1 MALRR
6 LVATEGQRDLVPTVR
21 DDIAMPKKLLERFL
35 RYVQIDTTSDP
46 DSPTYPS
53 TAKQW
58 DLLRLLADE
67 LRELGAHVTL
77 SAHGYVIA
85 EVPATA
91 GCEAVPVVALLAHA
105 DTAPDYSGTDVK
117 PIVHMNYRGGVL
129 RFPDAAD
136 QIIDPADPRY
146 ADLLTAVGKDVVTAS
161 GKTLLGADDKAGV
174 AILVTLVACLL
185 AEPVRA
191 HGRIRICI
199 TPDEEVGRGVD
210 HLDLDELGAVVA
222 YTIDGGAVGRIS
234 WETFSADGAVV
245 TIRGVATH
253 PGEARRYGMVNAV
266 HLAGKLLALLPRETA
281 SPEATDAR
289 QGFIHPLRINGN
301 AAECSVHLILRDH
314 DNALLASKG
323 DALRAICGAIEAAH
337 PGARIECAVSQQ
349 YRNMGYWL
357 RDNMLAV
364 ELLRQACQ
372 TAGVVAVDDPVR
384 GGTDGSRLTERG
396 LPTPNIF
403 TGGHNAH
410 GPLEWVAVQDMQTV
424 VEVLIALLGNWVE
437 RGSEFGGYRSQVSG

>member
-1 MALRR
+1 
-6 LVATEGQRDLVPTVR
+6 
-21 DDIAMPKKLLERFL
+21 MPRQLLERFL

-46 DSPTYPS
+46 DSEAYPS
-53 TAKQW
+53 TVKQW
-58 DLLRLLADE
+58 ELLRLLASE
-67 LRELGAHVTL
+67 LEEIGAKVNLTP
-77 SAHGYVIA
+77 HGYVIA
-85 EVPATA
+85 DVPATV

-105 DTAPDYSGTDVK
+105 DTAPDFSGTNVK
-117 PIVHMNYRGGVL
+117 PIVHRNYQGGAL
-129 RFPDAAD
+129 RLPDDAE
-136 QIIDPADPRY
+136 QVIDPADARY

-174 AILVTLVACLL
+174 AILVTLVARLL
-185 AEPVRA
+185 AEPGLA
-191 HGRIRICI
+191 HGRVRICI

-210 HLDLDELGAVVA
+210 NLDLNELGAAVA

-234 WETFSADGAVV
+234 WETFSADGAVI
-245 TIRGVATH
+245 TIRGVSTH

-266 HLAGKLLALLPRETA
+266 HLAGKLLALLPRESA

-314 DNALLASKG
+314 ENALLAGKG
-323 DALRAICGAIEAAH
+323 AALRAMCAAVEAAH
-337 PGARIECAVSQQ
+337 PGARIDCAVTPQ

-364 ELLRQACQ
+364 ELLRAACLEV
-372 TAGVVAVDDPVR
+372 GVLAVDDPVR

-410 GPLEWVAVQDMQTV
+410 GPLEWVAVQDMQIV
-424 VEVLIALLGNWVE
+424 VDVLVALVRKWVE
-437 RGSEFGGYRSQVSG
+437 GGSGFTGYRSTADA

>member
-1 MALRR
+1 
-6 LVATEGQRDLVPTVR
+6 
-21 DDIAMPKKLLERFL
+21 MPQKLLERFL

-46 DSPTYPS
+46 DSITYPS

-58 DLLRLLADE
+58 DLLRLLASE
-67 LRELGAHVTL
+67 LREIGADVTL
-77 SAHGYVIA
+77 NAHGYVIA
-85 EVPATA
+85 EVPASV
-91 GCEAVPVVALLAHA
+91 GCEDVPVVALLAHA
-105 DTAPDYSGTDVK
+105 DTAPDFSGTDVK
-117 PIVHMNYRGGVL
+117 PIVHRNYKGGAL
-129 RFPDAAD
+129 RLPDATD
-136 QIIDPADPRY
+136 QVIDPADTRY

-174 AILVTLVACLL
+174 AILVTLVARLL
-185 AEPVRA
+185 TGPAPA

-199 TPDEEVGRGVD
+199 TPDEEVGRGVE
-210 HLDLDELGAVVA
+210 HLDLGELGAVVA

-253 PGEARRYGMVNAV
+253 PGDARRYGMVNAV
-266 HLAGKLLALLPRETA
+266 HLAGKLLAFLPRETA

-289 QGFIHPLRINGN
+289 QGFIHPLRISGN

-314 DNALLASKG
+314 DNALLAGKG
-323 DALRAICGAIEAAH
+323 AALRAICGALEAAH
-337 PGARIECAVSQQ
+337 PGARIECAVTQQ

-357 RDNMLAV
+357 RDNMIAV
-364 ELLRQACQ
+364 ELLREACEG
-372 TAGVVAVDDPVR
+372 AGVVPVDDPVR

-410 GPLEWVAVQDMQTV
+410 GPLEWVAVQDMQAV
-424 VEVLIALLGNWVE
+424 VEVLLILLGKWVE
-437 RGSEFGGYRSQVSG
+437 RGSEFGGYRSQAN

>member
-1 MALRR
+1 
-6 LVATEGQRDLVPTVR
+6 
-21 DDIAMPKKLLERFL
+21 MPQKLLERFL

-46 DSPTYPS
+46 DLTTYPS

-58 DLLRLLADE
+58 DLLRLLASE
-67 LRELGAHVTL
+67 LREIGADVTL
-77 SAHGYVIA
+77 NPHGYVIA
-85 EVPATA
+85 EVPASV
-91 GCEAVPVVALLAHA
+91 GCEDVPVVALLAHA
-105 DTAPDYSGTDVK
+105 DTAPDFSGTDVK
-117 PIVHMNYRGGVL
+117 PIVHRNYQGGAL
-129 RFPDAAD
+129 RLPDATD
-136 QIIDPADPRY
+136 QVIDPADTRY

-174 AILVTLVACLL
+174 AILVTLVARLL
-185 AEPVRA
+185 TGPAPA

-199 TPDEEVGRGVD
+199 TPDEEVGRGVE

-253 PGEARRYGMVNAV
+253 PGDARRYGMVNAV

-289 QGFIHPLRINGN
+289 QGFIHPLRISGN

-314 DNALLASKG
+314 DNALLAGKG
-323 DALRAICGAIEAAH
+323 AALRAICGALEAAH
-337 PGARIECAVSQQ
+337 PGARIECAVTQQ

-364 ELLRQACQ
+364 ELLREACEG
-372 TAGVVAVDDPVR
+372 AGVVPVDDPVR

-410 GPLEWVAVQDMQTV
+410 GPLEWVAVQDMQAV
-424 VEVLIALLGNWVE
+424 VEVLLILLGKWVE
-437 RGSEFGGYRSQVSG
+437 RGSEFGGYRSQAN

>member
-1 MALRR
+1 
-6 LVATEGQRDLVPTVR
+6 
-21 DDIAMPKKLLERFL
+21 MPQKLLERFL

-46 DSPTYPS
+46 DSTTYPS

-67 LRELGAHVTL
+67 LREIGAEVTL
-77 SAHGYVIA
+77 TSHGYVIA
-85 EVPATA
+85 EIAATA
-91 GCEAVPVVALLAHA
+91 GCESVPVVALLAHA
-105 DTAPDYSGTDVK
+105 DTAPDFSGTKVK
-117 PIVHMNYRGGVL
+117 PIVHRNYQGGVL
-129 RFPDAAD
+129 RLPDDAD
-136 QIIDPADPRY
+136 QVIDPSDTRY
-146 ADLLTAVGKDVVTAS
+146 ADLLTAAGKDVVTAS
-161 GKTLLGADDKAGV
+161 GTTLLGADDKAGV
-174 AILVTLVACLL
+174 AILVTLAARLL
-185 AEPVRA
+185 ADRGQA
-191 HGRIRICI
+191 HGRVRICI
-199 TPDEEVGRGVD
+199 TPDEEVGRGVE

-222 YTIDGGAVGRIS
+222 YTVDGGAVGRIS

-253 PGEARRYGMVNAV
+253 PGDARRYGMVNAV
-266 HLAGKLLALLPRETA
+266 HLAGKLLAILPRETA

-314 DNALLASKG
+314 DNALLAGKG
-323 DALRAICGAIEAAH
+323 AALQAICVALEAAH
-337 PGARIECAVSQQ
+337 PGARIECAVRQQ

-364 ELLRQACQ
+364 ELLREACLD
-372 TAGVVAVDDPVR
+372 AGVVPVDDPVR

-410 GPLEWVAVQDMQTV
+410 GPLEWVAVQDMQAV
-424 VEVLIALLGNWVE
+424 VEVLVVLLRKWVE
-437 RGSEFGGYRSQVSG
+437 RGSEFGGYRSQVST

>member
-1 MALRR
+1 
-6 LVATEGQRDLVPTVR
+6 
-21 DDIAMPKKLLERFL
+21 MPQKLLERFL

-46 DSPTYPS
+46 DSTTYPS

-67 LRELGAHVTL
+67 LLEIGAEVTL
-77 SAHGYVIA
+77 TSHGYVIA

-91 GCEAVPVVALLAHA
+91 GCESVPVVALLAHA
-105 DTAPDYSGTDVK
+105 DTAPDFSGTNVK
-117 PIVHMNYRGGVL
+117 PIVHHNYQGGVL
-129 RFPDAAD
+129 RLPDDAD
-136 QIIDPADPRY
+136 LVIDPSDTRY

-174 AILVTLVACLL
+174 AILVTLVARLV
-185 AEPVRA
+185 ADSSRA
-191 HGRIRICI
+191 HGRVRICI

-210 HLDLDELGAVVA
+210 HLDLDELGAVAA

-234 WETFSADGAVV
+234 WETFSGDGAVV

-253 PGEARRYGMVNAV
+253 PGDARRYGMVNAV
-266 HLAGKLLALLPRETA
+266 HLAGKLLALLPRETC

-289 QGFIHPLRINGN
+289 QGFIHPLRVSGN
-301 AAECSVHLILRDH
+301 AAECSLHLILRDH

-323 DALRAICGAIEAAH
+323 AALQAICRALEAAH
-337 PGARIECAVSQQ
+337 PGASIECAVSQQ

-357 RDNMLAV
+357 RDDMLAV
-364 ELLRQACQ
+364 ELLREACRG
-372 TAGVVAVDDPVR
+372 AGIVPVDDPVR

-410 GPLEWVAVQDMQTV
+410 GPLEWVAVQDMQAV
-424 VEVLIALLGNWVE
+424 VEVLVGLLGKWVE
-437 RGSEFGGYRSQVSG
+437 RGSEVGSYRPSSSG

>member
-1 MALRR
+1 
-6 LVATEGQRDLVPTVR
+6 
-21 DDIAMPKKLLERFL
+21 MPQKLLERFL

-46 DSPTYPS
+46 DSTTYPS

-58 DLLRLLADE
+58 DLLRLLASE
-67 LRELGAHVTL
+67 LREIGADVTL
-77 SAHGYVIA
+77 NAHGYVIA
-85 EVPATA
+85 EVPASV
-91 GCEAVPVVALLAHA
+91 GCEDVPVVALLAHA
-105 DTAPDYSGTDVK
+105 DTAPDFSGTDVK
-117 PIVHMNYRGGVL
+117 PIVHRNYQGGAL
-129 RFPDAAD
+129 RLPDATD
-136 QIIDPADPRY
+136 QVIDPADTRY

-174 AILVTLVACLL
+174 AILVTLVARLL
-185 AEPVRA
+185 TGPAPA

-199 TPDEEVGRGVD
+199 TPDEEVGRGVE

-234 WETFSADGAVV
+234 WESFSADGAVV

-253 PGEARRYGMVNAV
+253 PGDARRYGMVNAV

-281 SPEATDAR
+281 SPEATDGR
-289 QGFIHPLRINGN
+289 QGFIHPLRISGN

-314 DNALLASKG
+314 DNALLAGKG
-323 DALRAICGAIEAAH
+323 AALRAICGALEAAH
-337 PGARIECAVSQQ
+337 PGARIECAVTQQ

-357 RDNMLAV
+357 RDNMPAV
-364 ELLRQACQ
+364 ELLREACEG
-372 TAGVVAVDDPVR
+372 AGVVPVDDPVR

-424 VEVLIALLGNWVE
+424 VEVLLILLGKWVE
-437 RGSEFGGYRSQVSG
+437 RGSEFGGYRSQAN

>member
-1 MALRR
+1 
-6 LVATEGQRDLVPTVR
+6 
-21 DDIAMPKKLLERFL
+21 MPQKLLERFL
-35 RYVQIDTTSDP
+35 RYAQIDTTSDP
-46 DSPTYPS
+46 DSTTYPS

-58 DLLRLLADE
+58 DLLRLLASE
-67 LRELGAHVTL
+67 LREIGADVTL
-77 SAHGYVIA
+77 NAHGYVIA
-85 EVPATA
+85 EVPASV
-91 GCEAVPVVALLAHA
+91 GCEDVPVVALLAHA
-105 DTAPDYSGTDVK
+105 DTAPDFSGTDVK
-117 PIVHMNYRGGVL
+117 PIVHRNYQGGAL
-129 RFPDAAD
+129 RLPDATD
-136 QIIDPADPRY
+136 QVIDPADTRY

-174 AILVTLVACLL
+174 AILVTLVARLL
-185 AEPVRA
+185 TGPAPA

-199 TPDEEVGRGVD
+199 TPDEEVGRGVE
-210 HLDLDELGAVVA
+210 HLDLDELGSVVA

-234 WETFSADGAVV
+234 WETFSADGAAV

-253 PGEARRYGMVNAV
+253 PGDARRYGMVNAV

-289 QGFIHPLRINGN
+289 QGFIHPLRISGN

-314 DNALLASKG
+314 DNALLAGKG
-323 DALRAICGAIEAAH
+323 AALRAICGALESAH
-337 PGARIECAVSQQ
+337 PGARIECAVTQQ

-364 ELLRQACQ
+364 ELLREACEG
-372 TAGVVAVDDPVR
+372 AGVVAVDDPVR

-410 GPLEWVAVQDMQTV
+410 GPLEWVAVQDMQAV
-424 VEVLIALLGNWVE
+424 VEVLLILLGKWVE
-437 RGSEFGGYRSQVSG
+437 RGSEFGGYRSQAN

>member
-1 MALRR
+1 MSLRR
-6 LVATEGQRDLVPTVR
+6 LVATEGQRYLVLRAR

-58 DLLRLLADE
+58 DLLRLLAVE
-67 LRELGAHVTL
+67 LQEMGAQVTL
-77 SAHGYVIA
+77 TAHGYVIA

-105 DTAPDYSGTDVK
+105 DTAPDFSGTDVK
-117 PIVHMNYRGGVL
+117 PIVHMNYLGGVL
-129 RFPDAAD
+129 RFPDSAD

-174 AILVTLVACLL
+174 AILMTLVARLL

-191 HGRIRICI
+191 HGRTRICI

-323 DALRAICGAIEAAH
+323 AALRAICGALEAAH

-364 ELLRQACQ
+364 ELLREACQ
-372 TAGVVAVDDPVR
+372 AAGVVAVDEPVR

-424 VEVLIALLGNWVE
+424 VEVLVALLGNWVE
-437 RGSEFGGYRSQVSG
+437 RGTGFGGYRTKSGG

>member
-1 MALRR
+1 
-6 LVATEGQRDLVPTVR
+6 
-21 DDIAMPKKLLERFL
+21 MPQKLLGRFL

-46 DSPTYPS
+46 ESTTYPS

-58 DLLRLLADE
+58 DLLRLLASE
-67 LRELGAHVTL
+67 LREIGADVTL
-77 SAHGYVIA
+77 NAHGYVIA
-85 EVPATA
+85 EVPASV
-91 GCEAVPVVALLAHA
+91 GCEDVPVVALLAHA
-105 DTAPDYSGTDVK
+105 DTAPDFSGTDVK
-117 PIVHMNYRGGVL
+117 PIVHRNYQGGAL
-129 RFPDAAD
+129 RLPDAPD
-136 QIIDPADPRY
+136 QVIDPGDTRY

-174 AILVTLVACLL
+174 AILVTLVARLL
-185 AEPVRA
+185 TGPAPA

-199 TPDEEVGRGVD
+199 TPDEEVGRGVE

-253 PGEARRYGMVNAV
+253 PGDARRYGMVNAV

-289 QGFIHPLRINGN
+289 QGFIHPLRISGN

-314 DNALLASKG
+314 DNALLAGKG
-323 DALRAICGAIEAAH
+323 AALRAICGALEAAH
-337 PGARIECAVSQQ
+337 PGARIECAVTQQ

-364 ELLRQACQ
+364 ELLREACEG
-372 TAGVVAVDDPVR
+372 AGVVPVDDPVR

-410 GPLEWVAVQDMQTV
+410 GPLEWVAVQDMQAV
-424 VEVLIALLGNWVE
+424 VEVLLILLGKWVE
-437 RGSEFGGYRSQVSG
+437 RGSEFSG

>member
-6 LVATEGQRDLVPTVR
+6 LVATEDQRDLVPTVR

-35 RYVQIDTTSDP
+35 RYVQVDTTSDP
-46 DSPTYPS
+46 ESPTCPS

-67 LRELGAHVTL
+67 LRELGAQVTL

-105 DTAPDYSGTDVK
+105 DTAPDFSGTDVK

-129 RFPDAAD
+129 RFPDSAD

-174 AILVTLVACLL
+174 AILVTLVARLL

-323 DALRAICGAIEAAH
+323 DALRLICGALEAAH

-349 YRNMGYWL
+349 YRNMGHWL

-364 ELLRQACQ
+364 ELLREACQ
-372 TAGVVAVDDPVR
+372 TAGVASVDDPVR

-424 VEVLIALLGNWVE
+424 VEVLIALLENWVE